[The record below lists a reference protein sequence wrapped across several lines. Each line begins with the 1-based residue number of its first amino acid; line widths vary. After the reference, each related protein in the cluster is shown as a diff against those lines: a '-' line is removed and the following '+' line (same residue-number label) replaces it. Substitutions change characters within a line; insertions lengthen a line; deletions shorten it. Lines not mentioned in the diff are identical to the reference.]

1 MKIQKHED
9 TWFLY
14 VLSYRY
20 SSPRLWDVIK
30 AAIKYKL
37 KVKEW
42 YK

>member
-1 MKIQKHED
+1 MKIQKIEGL
-9 TWFLY
+9 WYLY

-30 AAIKYKL
+30 AVIKYKL
-37 KVKEW
+37 KFKEW